1 MLQILEILNLVMVVD
16 RVIREEGMMKGREEV
31 EEEGVK
37 GIPKTFKIEVRT
49 IITTEDHTMVADL
62 EAED

>member
-1 MLQILEILNLVMVVD
+1 MVVD
-16 RVIREEGMMKGREEV
+16 RVIKEEGMMKGREEV
-31 EEEGVK
+31 EEEGGK